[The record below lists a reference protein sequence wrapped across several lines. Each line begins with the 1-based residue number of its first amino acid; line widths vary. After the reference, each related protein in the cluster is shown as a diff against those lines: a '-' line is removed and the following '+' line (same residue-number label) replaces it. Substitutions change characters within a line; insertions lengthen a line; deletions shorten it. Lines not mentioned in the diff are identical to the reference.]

1 MNSTTQSNTQAV
13 KNPNAAAQENIAMQ
27 NQAYSNTPFAS
38 FTFNSTVQENAVMQ
52 KQAQKSAVTNTAQ
65 ASVTQLHAMQ
75 QAQRAMVWQ
84 NNLLDV
90 KQTLDNVVSN
100 ASSWYASSTK
110 QLYAVLGQCYEL
122 YCIVKRADTAQ
133 LAQYKDSID
142 AYCKALDSQQ
152 RARELVGKIIS
163 IVFNFGDID
172 RKTRSRYGRVIKRA
186 HALANPPKNA
196 QAFAVWLEKEGG
208 IVAVLDNASKAESE
222 DESLSAITQYL
233 LSVPSK
239 GAVVV
244 DNDGNEFVVLLARA
258 NSKQEVEVVH
268 AFSSTALAEQLT
280 RKAYKEC
287 TKQKAEQK
295 SAAEIA
301 ADLAQSNAT
310 QEAA

>member
-1 MNSTTQSNTQAV
+1 MNSTKQSNTQAV
-13 KNPNAAAQENIAMQ
+13 NTINAAAQENTAMQ

-38 FTFNSTVQENAVMQ
+38 FTFTNTVQENAAMQ
-52 KQAQKSAVTNTAQ
+52 KQATKSAVTHTAQ
-65 ASVTQLHAMQ
+65 APVTQLHPAQSAMI
-75 QAQRAMVWQ
+75 WQ
-84 NNLLDV
+84 NNQLDI
-90 KQTLDNVVSN
+90 KQTLDNVVSH

-122 YCIVKRADTAQ
+122 YCIVKRADTEQ
-133 LAQYKDSID
+133 LAQYKDAIN

-186 HALANPPKNA
+186 HALVNPPKNA
-196 QAFAVWLEKEGG
+196 QAFAVWLEQEGG

-222 DESLSAITQYL
+222 EESLSAITQYL

-268 AFSSTALAEQLT
+268 AFNSTALAEQLA

-301 ADLAQSNAT
+301 ADAAKSNAT

>member
-13 KNPNAAAQENIAMQ
+13 NTTNEAAQEHTTMQ
-27 NQAYSNTPFAS
+27 QQA
-38 FTFNSTVQENAVMQ
+38 
-52 KQAQKSAVTNTAQ
+52 KKSAVTYTAPT
-65 ASVTQLHAMQ
+65 SITTQ
-75 QAQRAMVWQ
+75 QAQSAMVWQ

-186 HALANPPKNA
+186 HALDNPPKNA

-301 ADLAQSNAT
+301 ADAAQSNEVK
-310 QEAA
+310 EAA